1 MALRHAVHGWDQVTR
16 YVDMTAE
23 EEAAFLASQAQAQAP
38 AVQPTPGNPP
48 QTPPEFTPEPLPEP
62 LEAADQPD
70 DDPIPQFLQ
79 TPVANDGT
87 TDEPI
92 NQPEP
97 TPPGPGWSVSDL
109 LAAAG
114 PPPTLPAPPPPE
126 PPQAPDELQPLPEQP
141 TEPEPASDLPD
152 GAVLISSMTIKPG
165 AQFTVKTDQEDDPIA
180 EALATQAKGREQEPV
195 FVAPSAPP
203 PASSSVTYRE
213 EKTIQDETGWRAEIR
228 YQVAVM
234 AKNGSH
240 KARQK
245 LVGPARRR
253 NVQVAEL
260 VEQIIQER
268 EALEHKV
275 LEDF

>member
-16 YVDMTAE
+16 YVDMTPE
-23 EEAAFLASQAQAQAP
+23 EEAEFEAGRAAAA
-38 AVQPTPGNPP
+38 PTPIAGTTYALDPA
-48 QTPPEFTPEPLPEP
+48 TTVTPEFTPEPLPEP

-79 TPVANDGT
+79 QPVAD
-87 TDEPI
+87 
-92 NQPEP
+92 PEP
-97 TPPGPGWSVSDL
+97 TDGPTPYGPGWSVSDL

-114 PPPTLPAPPPPE
+114 PPPTLPAPTPPE
-126 PPQAPDELQPLPEQP
+126 QPQAPDELQPLPEQP
-141 TEPEPASDLPD
+141 TEPEPASEPPEPTAPIPT
-152 GAVLISSMTIKPG
+152 GSPPP
-165 AQFTVKTDQEDDPIA
+165 DDPIA
-180 EALATQAKGREQEPV
+180 QAIATQARVVPATDAEPV
-195 FVAPSAPP
+195 FIAPSSPQPA
-203 PASSSVTYRE
+203 ASSVTTYRE
-213 EKTIQDETGWRAEIR
+213 EKTVVDETGWRAEIR

-253 NVQVAEL
+253 GVNVADL

>member
-114 PPPTLPAPPPPE
+114 PPPTLPAPTPPE
-126 PPQAPDELQPLPEQP
+126 QPVAPEELQPLPEQP
-141 TEPEPASDLPD
+141 TEPEPASEAPEPTAPIPT
-152 GAVLISSMTIKPG
+152 GSPPP
-165 AQFTVKTDQEDDPIA
+165 DDPIA
-180 EALATQAKGREQEPV
+180 EAIATQQKLTAIREVQTS
-195 FVAPSAPP
+195 SAPQP
-203 PASSSVTYRE
+203 GLVTPAASSVTYRE
-213 EKTIQDETGWRAEIR
+213 EKTIKDETGWRAEIR

-234 AKNGSH
+234 AKNNSH
-240 KARQK
+240 PARMK
-245 LVGPARRR
+245 LRGPARRR
-253 NVQVAEL
+253 GMTVEAL

>member
-16 YVDMTAE
+16 YVDMTPE
-23 EEAAFLASQAQAQAP
+23 EEAAHLASLAQSTPIPVESTPAP
-38 AVQPTPGNPP
+38 VPP
-48 QTPPEFTPEPLPEP
+48 PPAAIEFTPEPLPEP

-79 TPVANDGT
+79 TPPGPPT
-87 TDEPI
+87 TEQMTEEPVD
-92 NQPEP
+92 QPEP

-114 PPPTLPAPPPPE
+114 PPPTLPAPTPPE
-126 PPQAPDELQPLPEQP
+126 QPVAPEELQPLPEQP
-141 TEPEPASDLPD
+141 TEPEPASEAPEPTAPIPT
-152 GAVLISSMTIKPG
+152 GSPPP
-165 AQFTVKTDQEDDPIA
+165 DDPIA
-180 EALATQAKGREQEPV
+180 EAIATQQKLTAIREVQTS
-195 FVAPSAPP
+195 SAPQP
-203 PASSSVTYRE
+203 GLVTPAASSVTYRE
-213 EKTIQDETGWRAEIR
+213 EKTIKDETGWRAEIR

-234 AKNGSH
+234 AKNNSH
-240 KARQK
+240 PARMK
-245 LVGPARRR
+245 LRGPARRR
-253 NVQVAEL
+253 GMTVEAL